1 MINNVSWAFKLVW
14 SDPMKPV
21 RSMYSLL
28 WFWPNKSKHVAS
40 GYHYFA
46 LISDWFLTFD
56 CIGFIADIT
65 NWSFLF
71 LGASIPDA
79 AKRGNLER
87 IKELINVVPE
97 LKNKTDERGRNPL
110 HIAAANGR
118 LDCVKWLAVSGV
130 DLAEETPTG
139 YTAMHLAAMNG
150 HVNCMMV
157 SLKGKLYCFRNSSKL
172 SPCL

>member
-1 MINNVSWAFKLVW
+1 MCIHC
-14 SDPMKPV
+14 
-21 RSMYSLL
+21 Y
-28 WFWPNKSKHVAS
+28 
-40 GYHYFA
+40 
-46 LISDWFLTFD
+46 LILN
-56 CIGFIADIT
+56 T
-65 NWSFLF
+65 NFTGS
-71 LGASIPDA
+71 SIHDA
-79 AKRGNLER
+79 AKNGDIDR

-97 LKNKTDERGRNPL
+97 MKNKLNERGMNPL

-157 SLKGKLYCFRNSSKL
+157 SCKGTRFIDSD
-172 SPCL
+172 

>member
-1 MINNVSWAFKLVW
+1 MCLGVSI
-14 SDPMKPV
+14 
-21 RSMYSLL
+21 
-28 WFWPNKSKHVAS
+28 H
-40 GYHYFA
+40 
-46 LISDWFLTFD
+46 
-56 CIGFIADIT
+56 
-65 NWSFLF
+65 
-71 LGASIPDA
+71 DA
-79 AKRGNLER
+79 ARTGDLER

-97 LKNKTDERGRNPL
+97 MKNKIDERGMNPL

-157 SLKGKLYCFRNSSKL
+157 SLKRILYMLCVYNDLLSVFYSTVNLIYVYLCGGKIK
-172 SPCL
+172 

>member
-1 MINNVSWAFKLVW
+1 MTPFLR
-14 SDPMKPV
+14 D
-21 RSMYSLL
+21 
-28 WFWPNKSKHVAS
+28 KSYDLCVIHC
-40 GYHYFA
+40 Y
-46 LISDWFLTFD
+46 LILN
-56 CIGFIADIT
+56 T
-65 NWSFLF
+65 NFTGS
-71 LGASIPDA
+71 SIHDA
-79 AKRGNLER
+79 AKNGDIDR

-97 LKNKTDERGRNPL
+97 MKNKMNERGMNPL

-157 SLKGKLYCFRNSSKL
+157 SCKGTRFIDSD
-172 SPCL
+172 